1 MKNKI
6 LFISAIVVFV
16 ISILVLIVYA
26 VNSSKRTTYQ
36 PNNPTIVTNNTT
48 NDINTSN
55 SNNNVTTTEENQTDY
70 YIEKYD
76 LSDTSIERKPVK
88 KYNLTTDDVSKLEE
102 YLKEVRE
109 PTAEEMVD
117 LSIIG
122 EVKLVYKDGIVLY
135 FDNISEGFCTY
146 SSKESDNSSLRIVP
160 KEFFDWVMNK
170 IDNS

>member
-1 MKNKI
+1 MSYNIASNQAINIDKTFRN
-6 LFISAIVVFV
+6 IS
-16 ISILVLIVYA
+16 
-26 VNSSKRTTYQ
+26 
-36 PNNPTIVTNNTT
+36 
-48 NDINTSN
+48 D
-55 SNNNVTTTEENQTDY
+55 
-70 YIEKYD
+70 
-76 LSDTSIERKPVK
+76 K
-88 KYNLTTDDVSKLEE
+88 KLKSNLTTDDVSKLEE